1 MKEQQEPIQYL
12 LFIFDDFT
20 KNEKIVDLIAL
31 QLSALTDKDSFVKY
45 NHGKYGIVI
54 NLQSHFSFY
63 EFRDYVHTIL
73 ENIVSQYFLIEKP
86 KNMYAFMPP
95 ELKLNLFDLYDE
107 NNFNEN
113 EKDVNFDK
121 SLNIMDNFLYYY
133 TSSISDE
140 KLISD
145 EKMETMFSKIMSEI
159 EKSEIEVPTVDDI
172 LEKIK
177 EKGMKSLTDNEKQI
191 LDEYSKK

>member
-20 KNEKIVDLIAL
+20 KNEKIVELIAL
-31 QLSALTDKDSFVKY
+31 QLSAFTDKDSFVKY

-54 NLQSHFSFY
+54 NLQSHFTFY
-63 EFRDYVHTIL
+63 EFRDYVHRIL
-73 ENIVSQYFLIEKP
+73 ENAVSQYFLIEKP

-107 NNFNEN
+107 NNLVEDEN
-113 EKDVNFDK
+113 NVKFGK
-121 SLNIMDNFLYYY
+121 PLNMIDNFLHYF
-133 TSSISDE
+133 TSSISE
-140 KLISD
+140 EAFLSD
-145 EKMETMFSKIMSEI
+145 EYMESMFDKVMSELNKT
-159 EKSEIEVPTVDDI
+159 ENTKPTVDDI
-172 LEKIK
+172 LDKIK
-177 EKGMKSLTDNEKQI
+177 DKGITSLTENEKQI